1 MFRYGPS
8 TPLRSETGA
17 GGQLGKTP
25 RGRVWTVSSYL
36 WVTALMVGIS
46 RSSGAQPWFFPQMG
60 DRPSSLPIGPQAI
73 PGLLTPGRP
82 AGNGLTL
89 WLKRWSSLE
98 WIAPGLALWD

>member
-17 GGQLGKTP
+17 GGQLG
-25 RGRVWTVSSYL
+25 RMLRRRVWPVSSYL
-36 WVTALMVGIS
+36 WVTVLMVGIL
-46 RSSGAQPWFFPQMG
+46 RSSGAQPWFFLQMG

-82 AGNGLTL
+82 AGNGLIQ
-89 WLKRWSSLE
+89 WLKR
-98 WIAPGLALWD
+98 